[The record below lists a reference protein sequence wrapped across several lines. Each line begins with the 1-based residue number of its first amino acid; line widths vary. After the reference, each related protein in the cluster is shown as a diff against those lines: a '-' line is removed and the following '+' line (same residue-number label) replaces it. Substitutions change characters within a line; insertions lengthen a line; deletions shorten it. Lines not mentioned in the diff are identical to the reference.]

1 MHKTERDILKKIM
14 KATLEFN
21 LPDDN
26 IDYTL
31 CNNGYKWFAV
41 AYEMKELFRS
51 KLKYAELNDEQYA
64 IVQELQQ
71 RFFDEIH
78 ERGLNFE

>member
-1 MHKTERDILKKIM
+1 
-14 KATLEFN
+14 
-21 LPDDN
+21 
-26 IDYTL
+26 
-31 CNNGYKWFAV
+31 
-41 AYEMKELFRS
+41 MKELFRS

-64 IVQELQQ
+64 IVEELQQ